1 MFFYVKSNAKIKE
14 KLLKNGYLFMSK
26 HVEWTNCK
34 FDIVKMDG
42 NTNLQIKNKTERQT
56 EGG

>member
-14 KLLKNGYLFMSK
+14 KLLKNYYLFMSQ

-42 NTNLQIKNKTERQT
+42 YTELQIKN
-56 EGG
+56 